1 MKEIEQLLEIIKT
14 LIKESDD
21 RIMNIRGGKGYGTGH
36 PYPNKKGPRPT
47 LGDPGPYAV
56 DEEDDDS
63 TEPVQISKA
72 FKKKEGI

>member
-1 MKEIEQLLEIIKT
+1 MKEIEQLVEIIKK
-14 LIKESDD
+14 LIKESDE
-21 RIMNIRGGKGYGTGH
+21 RILNVRGGKGYSTGH

-56 DEEDDDS
+56 DEEEDDN

>member
-1 MKEIEQLLEIIKT
+1 MKEIEQLLEIIKK

-21 RIMNIRGGKGYGTGH
+21 RILNVRGGKGYSTGH
-36 PYPNKKGPRPT
+36 PYPNKKGSKPL